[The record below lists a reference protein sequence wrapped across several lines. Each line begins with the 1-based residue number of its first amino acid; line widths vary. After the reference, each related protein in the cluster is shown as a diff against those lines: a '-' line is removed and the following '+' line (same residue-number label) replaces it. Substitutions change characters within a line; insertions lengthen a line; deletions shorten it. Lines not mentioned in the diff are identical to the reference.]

1 MTSLTQLSRVCFL
14 DGWLPDTGGKAC
26 SQVVGLQG
34 RRLWHRPCNPDHMRH
49 RVLVVD
55 DDPDVRRAYERHLS
69 SVGYEVCGASSLRE
83 GRARLA
89 SVAYDAVI
97 LDLCLGQEGALG
109 LELAADVARQ
119 REPRPFLVLT
129 AYGEPIFGRA
139 AARLRADVFLH
150 KPVSLAW
157 LDDLLRKG
165 IAGRQRAFPARVH
178 AS

>member
-1 MTSLTQLSRVCFL
+1 VRQ
-14 DGWLPDTGGKAC
+14 
-26 SQVVGLQG
+26 
-34 RRLWHRPCNPDHMRH
+34 

-55 DDPDVRRAYERHLS
+55 DNPDVRRAYEAHLS
-69 SVGYEVCGASSLRE
+69 SAGYEVHGASSLRE

-97 LDLCLGQEGALG
+97 VDVCLGRDGAEGLDL
-109 LELAADVARQ
+109 AAQVARQ
-119 REPRPFLVLT
+119 RDARPFLVLT

-139 AARLRADVFLH
+139 AARLRADAFLH

-157 LDDLLRKG
+157 LDALLRDG
-165 IAGRQRAFPARVH
+165 IAQRRFALTASAH

>member
-1 MTSLTQLSRVCFL
+1 
-14 DGWLPDTGGKAC
+14 
-26 SQVVGLQG
+26 
-34 RRLWHRPCNPDHMRH
+34 MRQ

-55 DDPDVRRAYERHLS
+55 DDADVRRAYETHLS
-69 SVGYEVCGASSLRE
+69 SVGYEVHGASSLRE

-89 SVAYDAVI
+89 SVDYDAVI
-97 LDLCLGQEGALG
+97 VDVCLGREGAEG
-109 LELAADVARQ
+109 LELAAQIARQ
-119 REPRPFLVLT
+119 RDARPFLVLT

-139 AARLRADVFLH
+139 AARLRADAFLH

-165 IAGRQRAFPARVH
+165 IAGRRLPLTAGAH